1 MSDRIAVM
9 FGGRIAQIA
18 APKEIYQRP
27 INRQVADFL
36 GGMNFIRAEIVE
48 DAGESIVVETQGF
61 GRVRTSKPEAYVKNG
76 VAATVGIR
84 PERLRVLWDD
94 AKAKNEVAGTVVER
108 HYFGEIT
115 HLIVEIPGLERP
127 LSVTE
132 TNDFGA
138 DDLPIGAPIRLGY
151 DPDAL
156 VAMAE

>member
-1 MSDRIAVM
+1 V
-9 FGGRIAQIA
+9 A

-27 INRQVADFL
+27 VNRQVADFL
-36 GGMNFIRAEIVE
+36 GGMNFINAQIVE
-48 DAGESIVVETQGF
+48 DAGNAIVVDTAAF
-61 GRVRTSKPEAYVKNG
+61 GRVKTEKPQAFVRNG
-76 VAATVGIR
+76 SAATIGIR

-115 HLIVEIPGLERP
+115 HLIVEVPGMEKP

-138 DDLPIGAPIRLGY
+138 DDLPLGAKIRLGY

-156 VAMAE
+156 VALAD

>member
-1 MSDRIAVM
+1 VKRH
-9 FGGRIAQIA
+9 G
-18 APKEIYQRP
+18 
-27 INRQVADFL
+27 ADFL
-36 GGMNFIRAEIVE
+36 VGMNFIKAEIVE
-48 DAGESIVVETQGF
+48 DAGDAIVVDTLGF
-61 GRVRTSKPEAYVKNG
+61 GRIRTEKPRAYVKNG
-76 VAATVGIR
+76 SAATIGIR

-94 AKAKNEVAGTVVER
+94 ARAKHEVAGTVVER

-115 HLIVEIPGLERP
+115 HLIVDIPGLEKP

-138 DDLPIGAPIRLGY
+138 DDLPLGAPIRLGY